1 MFTPKVTVVV
11 MPEVVSAKVCTPF
24 ITKMVVFDSIN
35 GLTNQDGTSLAEY
48 VEEVISLLLEVT
60 YTTTEIEKV
69 NYSSHSKYMPAILKT
84 LKVELAEELA
94 VVEEL
99 VEPVVLVVTEK
110 VITKTNQTVLA
121 VLLVLMVLAVLAV
134 VIMVMVLVQ
143 VVLEVLAEKVE
154 LEVPAE
160 TAVAGVQ
167 PVEAVQLVLQETVE
181 QQVTQVL
188 TETVVAVTVVPVVHQ
203 VLVVPVVQPV
213 VQQDITYKTVII

>member
-1 MFTPKVTVVV
+1 MFILKVTVVV
-11 MPEVVSAKVCTPF
+11 MLEVVSAKVCTPF

-35 GLTNQDGTSLAEY
+35 GLTNQDGMSLAEY

-60 YTTTEIEKV
+60 YITTEIEKV
-69 NYSSHSKYMPAILKT
+69 NYSSHSKYMLAIPKT
-84 LKVELAEELA
+84 LNQELAEELV

-99 VEPVVLVVTEK
+99 VEPAVLVVTEK
-110 VITKTNQTVLA
+110 VITKTNQTVLV

-213 VQQDITYKTVII
+213 VQLVDAEPLV